1 MKYLND
7 GGNYVKLYKNRN
19 QLLIIILAV
28 GFFVGILY
36 ENIISKSQ
44 GISPELFQ
52 SYFLKQF
59 TQIEIVMEEYL
70 WYVAKA
76 RVIPFLVLLLFGC
89 LRWKKTIVSIYI
101 SWVGFL
107 FGIIGVSSVLQL
119 GIKGVLFCLTGLFP
133 HMIFYVLAY
142 GMYLLHLYRYPSS
155 HWNSTKTVFV
165 ILMMI
170 LGIVLE
176 TYLSPII
183 VRSIDRIF

>member
-1 MKYLND
+1 MNYLND

-44 GISPELFQ
+44 GISLELFQ

-59 TQIEIVMEEYL
+59 AQIEIVAEEYL

-76 RVIPFLVLLLFGC
+76 RVIPFLLLLLLGC
-89 LRWKKTIVSIYI
+89 LRWKKTIVSIYL
-101 SWVGFL
+101 SWAGFL
-107 FGIIGVSSVLQL
+107 FGVVIVSSVIQL
-119 GIKGVLFCLTGLFP
+119 GIRGILFCLAGLLP

-142 GMYLLHLYRYPSS
+142 GMYLVHLYRYPSFQ
-155 HWNSTKTVFV
+155 WNSTKTIFV
-165 ILMMI
+165 ILMMV

-183 VRSIDRIF
+183 IKTIVRIL